1 MYFHNRFH
9 VLLVSNL
16 YQKHTNIFL
25 LECLLTKNGAR
36 KLFGAVFFEKNDIR
50 TNEKIN
56 QSLKK
61 WLRSYFNAQKR
72 KLHFTFMLKKWQ
84 KQC

>member
-36 KLFGAVFFEKNDIR
+36 KLFGAVFFEKKMILGP
-50 TNEKIN
+50 I
-56 QSLKK
+56 KK
-61 WLRSYFNAQKR
+61 
-72 KLHFTFMLKKWQ
+72 
-84 KQC
+84 